1 MSTATGR
8 PGLRARKAADL
19 KIRLVDLLTE
29 ELEHKGFHE
38 VRVEDLC
45 ERVMI
50 SKVTFF
56 RYFPTKDSLLWYHDS
71 VWTYRVKAECLLKG
85 LEGVDALRFL
95 FRDMAWH
102 INRHGNLFAYFFGIS
117 SLLIEGEERVEL
129 TDAEKL
135 AIHPDGSTLDFDINY
150 SVGDFFRT
158 HIRRAREEGEIRSD
172 LPVETQTLLFGA
184 LFNGSA
190 LVGLRV
196 SPERPGDVFETT
208 FEALVGLLSPGAS
221 EP

>member
-1 MSTATGR
+1 MSTATHR
-8 PGLRARKAADL
+8 PGLRERKAADL

-45 ERVMI
+45 EKVMI

-56 RYFPTKDSLLWYHDS
+56 RYFPTKDALLWYHDS

-85 LEGVDALRFL
+85 LEGVDALRFF

-102 INRHGNLFAYFFGIS
+102 INRHGNLFACFFGIS
-117 SLLIEGEERVEL
+117 TQLIEGEERVVL

-135 AIHPDGSTLDFDINY
+135 AIHPDGSTLAFEINY
-150 SVGDFFRT
+150 SVGDFLRT
-158 HIRRAREEGEIRSD
+158 HVARAREAGQIRTDVSA
-172 LPVETQTLLFGA
+172 ETQVLLFGA

-208 FEALVGLLSPGAS
+208 FEALVDLLTPGGS
-221 EP
+221 ET